1 MLKEAH
7 MCLANMHTL
16 INVYMLVHSAR
27 ANTTRRTRHTSVPR
41 LGSVYVVRKRCL
53 QTHVC
58 LEIDKPLR
66 ILQRSIGMNKLC
78 AYRCTVSLAS

>member
-16 INVYMLVHSAR
+16 INVYMLVHSVRVNA
-27 ANTTRRTRHTSVPR
+27 TRRTRHTSVPR

-53 QTHVC
+53 QTHVR
-58 LEIDKPLR
+58 LEIDKSLR
-66 ILQRSIGMNKLC
+66 ILQ
-78 AYRCTVSLAS
+78 